1 MTGRGKAQTP
11 HRCVLPFKASPEM
24 LRRLRRA
31 VSAELRVWGLAGLSA
46 EAELVVTELATNVA
60 KHVGVG
66 SAATLVLEIH
76 TDAIRVEIH
85 DTSHQVPVPAEVGCA
100 SECGRGLHLLAA
112 MTRDWGT
119 RVTTSGKAV
128 WCELPLPENGERARI
143 QRASVVLGKYREL
156 VGAVAAPVL
165 SHPQAQEEA
174 ATTLIVDLLHWLV
187 SQGRDPDDVLDRA
200 QKHYEAELDAA
211 A

>member
-1 MTGRGKAQTP
+1 M
-11 HRCVLPFKASPEM
+11 
-24 LRRLRRA
+24 
-31 VSAELRVWGLAGLSA
+31 
-46 EAELVVTELATNVA
+46 
-60 KHVGVG
+60 
-66 SAATLVLEIH
+66 
-76 TDAIRVEIH
+76 
-85 DTSHQVPVPAEVGCA
+85 
-100 SECGRGLHLLAA
+100 
-112 MTRDWGT
+112 
-119 RVTTSGKAV
+119 
-128 WCELPLPENGERARI
+128 
-143 QRASVVLGKYREL
+143 VLGKYREL